1 MKHTIRCRGFRAL
14 AKGSLVNFATVY
26 INELRLLVHDVSLHR
41 KGDARWA
48 LLPAKPMVRDGR
60 HVADAATGKPQYV
73 PILEFDDRETRD
85 AFSAVVWAAVIDEH
99 PELDAGEAAA

>member
-1 MKHTIRCRGFRAL
+1 MKHAIRCRGFRAH
-14 AKGSLVNFATVY
+14 AKGTLVGFAL
-26 INELRLLVHDVSLHR
+26 IHIRELKLTIHDVALHR

-60 HVADAATGKPQYV
+60 HVADAATRKPQYV

-85 AFSAVVWAAVIDEH
+85 AFSAAVWRAVIDEH
-99 PELDAGEAAA
+99 PELDAEEAA